1 MADEEKYTKLI
12 DEIKILYTEHL
23 NKQNILRLDREKK
36 FSIFCNELQDLYEQ
50 EKEKIYDV
58 YVRPFVNQ
66 YSFLQEASSLEVI
79 GKLKYETYHSL
90 FLKYI
95 WSCQNP
101 FGAQI
106 LKDFLITIGQEKKWL
121 NTLFCR
127 NYEGCIEERTK
138 ALRKGNDKKRIDLLF
153 VDKKNEWCIVIENK
167 IDSEVHYS
175 GSQKRSQLDFY
186 YSHCEKTY
194 MGYNKL
200 YILLSYNNKNTS
212 HVKGNWIY
220 ADYCTVFKSLL
231 KYHAKDDLI
240 RDYLK
245 SLFKLLFSNDIMLN
259 NEYNTLYRGMQFYN
273 NIISNIK

>member
-106 LKDFLITIGQEKKWL
+106 F
-121 NTLFCR
+121 
-127 NYEGCIEERTK
+127 
-138 ALRKGNDKKRIDLLF
+138 
-153 VDKKNEWCIVIENK
+153 
-167 IDSEVHYS
+167 
-175 GSQKRSQLDFY
+175 
-186 YSHCEKTY
+186 
-194 MGYNKL
+194 
-200 YILLSYNNKNTS
+200 ILS
-212 HVKGNWIY
+212 
-220 ADYCTVFKSLL
+220 
-231 KYHAKDDLI
+231 
-240 RDYLK
+240 
-245 SLFKLLFSNDIMLN
+245 
-259 NEYNTLYRGMQFYN
+259 
-273 NIISNIK
+273 

>member
-175 GSQKRSQLDFY
+175 GSQKRSQLDSY

-220 ADYCTVFKSLL
+220 ADYYTVP
-231 KYHAKDDLI
+231 
-240 RDYLK
+240 
-245 SLFKLLFSNDIMLN
+245 
-259 NEYNTLYRGMQFYN
+259 
-273 NIISNIK
+273 